1 MLPQP
6 SFIVFIINIFK
17 RVISALDLS
26 PLFLSL
32 FHWYNSQWVTNGRL
46 YSEPKGFFSSSII
59 FCIVV
64 NIDNHF
70 FLLKILFLWPLW
82 HCYHHVFSYFCDCSS
97 FNFLFPSY
105 SFLFLDGP
113 LYTCGKKKKKKKIA
127 LWVRT
132 LCWVPN
138 IYNYFP
144 TGYVHLSLIE
154 LAFLSF
160 PLLTKLSYLLC
171 YQFQWVTT
179 FLFVKEKPVIK
190 FDSSLSVTSPKFNQ
204 SLRAAF
210 PMLFNSPNCP
220 LLSSCSVPALA

>member
-113 LYTCGKKKKKKKIA
+113 LYTCGKKKKKKK
-127 LWVRT
+127 L
-132 LCWVPN
+132 LC
-138 IYNYFP
+138 
-144 TGYVHLSLIE
+144 GSELSVEFQTFITT
-154 LAFLSF
+154 FLLDMSTF
-160 PLLTKLSYLLC
+160 PLLNWHFYLFHFWPSCPIFYVTNFSEWQHFYLSKKN
-171 YQFQWVTT
+171 Q
-179 FLFVKEKPVIK
+179 E
-190 FDSSLSVTSPKFNQ
+190 SSLILR
-204 SLRAAF
+204 SLLHL
-210 PMLFNSPNCP
+210 P
-220 LLSSCSVPALA
+220 SSINH